1 MTPQNPSQSDIY
13 RAIFAAIESRLHLIG
28 SVIDG
33 ESRRLILERDIKA
46 EGDFLANTG
55 YEVEVGSASIDLIV
69 GSNVP
74 HEPFV
79 LGGKAPSWTPL
90 EPLKAWVERKNLS
103 WVDKKS
109 GKQLSI
115 EQMAYMIRAKIK
127 REGIPAR
134 NVFAEVIK
142 NRESWIFQQLDSI
155 EVSL

>member
-1 MTPQNPSQSDIY
+1 MTPSDNSAIY

-33 ESRRLILERDIKA
+33 EARRLILERDIKA

-55 YEVEVGSASIDLIV
+55 YEVDVGSSSIDLIV

-74 HEPFV
+74 HEPYV
-79 LGGKAPSWTPL
+79 LGGKVPSWTPI

-109 GKQLSI
+109 GQAA
-115 EQMAYMIRAKIK
+115 QHRADGVHDPLQDQT
-127 REGIPAR
+127 RGHPGAQR
-134 NVFAEVIK
+134 V
-142 NRESWIFQQLDSI
+142 R
-155 EVSL
+155 